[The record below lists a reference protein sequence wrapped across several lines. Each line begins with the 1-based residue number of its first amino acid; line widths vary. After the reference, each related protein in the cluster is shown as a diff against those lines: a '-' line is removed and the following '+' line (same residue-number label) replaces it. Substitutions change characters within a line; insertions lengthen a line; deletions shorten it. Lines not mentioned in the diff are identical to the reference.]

1 MLEGARTGIQNG
13 KDTPFWTSRW
23 LDSGTKIIDT
33 VAQNHENIE
42 IEAAVCEFTI
52 ESGNWDAEKLRRF
65 LNDDMIGEIMGMLPP
80 NSGRGEDS
88 WVWSG
93 ESNGRFSIRS
103 AYDLIVKPSNPN
115 LDAHWDLVWKW
126 KGPARIKHFLW
137 LVMHDRLLT
146 NLERKRRHLSTDSRC
161 SKCGNPEESVT
172 HILRECPAA
181 VQVWDKLGYPR
192 HDPIRAN
199 VPLLDWCVNLL
210 KNQDSLKLGIT
221 CCYLWKSRNEWI
233 FNNVSNS
240 AINTAAKINSWVQT
254 VQAAFVSSPRNV
266 GVNPDR
272 VRADIAWEP
281 GPPEWVVLNTD
292 RSVLPQSESAAAG
305 GLIRNEV
312 GFCSSAF
319 AVNLG
324 KCSITRAELRGA
336 IIGLEQ
342 AWEAG
347 HQKVAVQTDSQVA
360 LDLLWSPS
368 EPTHQ
373 HAEEIHTL
381 RHLISRDWEV
391 SFSHVYREG
400 NHAADF
406 LANIGH
412 SLPFGFHLF
421 PTSDCNLGFM
431 LRQDC
436 MGITEPIF
444 IAHE

>member
-1 MLEGARTGIQNG
+1 
-13 KDTPFWTSRW
+13 
-23 LDSGTKIIDT
+23 
-33 VAQNHENIE
+33 
-42 IEAAVCEFTI
+42 
-52 ESGNWDAEKLRRF
+52 
-65 LNDDMIGEIMGMLPP
+65 MIGEIMGMLPP

-126 KGPARIKHFLW
+126 KGPA
-137 LVMHDRLLT
+137 T
-146 NLERKRRHLSTDSRC
+146 
-161 SKCGNPEESVT
+161 
-172 HILRECPAA
+172 
-181 VQVWDKLGYPR
+181 
-192 HDPIRAN
+192 
-199 VPLLDWCVNLL
+199 
-210 KNQDSLKLGIT
+210 
-221 CCYLWKSRNEWI
+221 
-233 FNNVSNS
+233 
-240 AINTAAKINSWVQT
+240 
-254 VQAAFVSSPRNV
+254 
-266 GVNPDR
+266 
-272 VRADIAWEP
+272 DIAWEP